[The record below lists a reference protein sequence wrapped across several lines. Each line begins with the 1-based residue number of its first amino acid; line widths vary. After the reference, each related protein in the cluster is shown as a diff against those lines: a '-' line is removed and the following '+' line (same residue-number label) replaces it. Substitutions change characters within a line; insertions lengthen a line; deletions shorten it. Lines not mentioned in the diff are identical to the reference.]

1 MRTRPPTRPPRAM
14 CRASILLGATAGA
27 GWLGR
32 TALAGPPLGRPGAWS
47 QWVANV
53 GPVVATF
60 AMLRLLVLAG
70 TTYLLGAAGLAL
82 VARAVEYQWADRPA
96 TRALRMVR
104 RLLAPQLVLRVALGG
119 GAAALLAGTTATP
132 AASATTTPAARA
144 ATTPA
149 TSATATPAAPSRLPS
164 TAVRL
169 APPTLSP
176 AAPPILRGSPTT
188 PGPAPPPTAGPPPP
202 SSPPSKPAAGIR
214 SGSLNPPAV
223 PPAAPTDRHLRLW
236 VVRPGDSLWSIAAE
250 AARSRHVHA
259 PGAIAAYW
267 WRVVEVNR
275 PHLPDPDDPDLLFPG
290 DVVRLPPI

>member
-70 TTYLLGAAGLAL
+70 TTYPLGAAGLAL

-119 GAAALLAGTTATP
+119 GAAALLAGTSATP

-149 TSATATPAAPSRLPS
+149 ASATTTPAAPARLPS

-202 SSPPSKPAAGIR
+202 SSPPSKPAAGI
-214 SGSLNPPAV
+214 
-223 PPAAPTDRHLRLW
+223 
-236 VVRPGDSLWSIAAE
+236 
-250 AARSRHVHA
+250 
-259 PGAIAAYW
+259 
-267 WRVVEVNR
+267 
-275 PHLPDPDDPDLLFPG
+275 
-290 DVVRLPPI
+290 